1 MRIENIIA
9 DQKSYNRPE
18 YQLRLNE
25 NKSYYLN
32 KNRKSKLLHLKE
44 KYLIVL

>member
-9 DQKSYNRPE
+9 RSKSYNRPE

-32 KNRKSKLLHLKE
+32 KIEKASSSLEE

>member
-25 NKSYYLN
+25 TKV
-32 KNRKSKLLHLKE
+32 
-44 KYLIVL
+44 II